1 MTENNLFSTAWGS
14 WIKATHAWNSVHF
27 ILFFYNYLFHWTEN
41 NPFINY
47 CNSLSNWIINAC
59 TMNSLVTILGTCNT
73 VISCV
78 TSRDVKQFK
87 LKLSLSFSLS
97 PSTKTHYVHRK
108 IINQYQYNA
117 LTFQQDSFNLQFIW
131 AQNEEITALGESS
144 IWGGFFKK
152 NNQIENKTKH

>member
-59 TMNSLVTILGTCNT
+59 TMNSLVTILDTCNT

-78 TSRDVKQFK
+78 TSRNVKQFK
-87 LKLSLSFSLS
+87 LTLSLFLSLSIHKNTLCS
-97 PSTKTHYVHRK
+97 

-117 LTFQQDSFNLQFIW
+117 LTFQPDSFNLQFIW
-131 AQNEEITALGESS
+131 AQNDHIQYT
-144 IWGGFFKK
+144 
-152 NNQIENKTKH
+152 

>member
-78 TSRDVKQFK
+78 TSRNVKQFK
-87 LKLSLSFSLS
+87 LTLSLFLSLSIHKNTLCS
-97 PSTKTHYVHRK
+97 

-117 LTFQQDSFNLQFIW
+117 LTFQPDSFNLQFIW
-131 AQNEEITALGESS
+131 AQNDHIQYT
-144 IWGGFFKK
+144 
-152 NNQIENKTKH
+152 

>member
-1 MTENNLFSTAWGS
+1 MVQLMTENNLFSTAWGS

-27 ILFFYNYLFHWTEN
+27 VLFFYNYLFHWTEN

-78 TSRDVKQFK
+78 TSRNVKQFK
-87 LKLSLSFSLS
+87 LTLSIHKNTLCS
-97 PSTKTHYVHRK
+97 

-117 LTFQQDSFNLQFIW
+117 LTFQPDSFNLQFIW
-131 AQNEEITALGESS
+131 AQNDHIQYT
-144 IWGGFFKK
+144 
-152 NNQIENKTKH
+152 

>member
-14 WIKATHAWNSVHF
+14 WIKATHVWNSVHF
-27 ILFFYNYLFHWTEN
+27 ILFFYDYLFHWTEN

-78 TSRDVKQFK
+78 TSRNVKQFK
-87 LKLSLSFSLS
+87 LTLSLFLSLSIHKNTLCSM
-97 PSTKTHYVHRK
+97 
-108 IINQYQYNA
+108 INQYQYNA
-117 LTFQQDSFNLQFIW
+117 LTFQPDSFNLQFIW
-131 AQNEEITALGESS
+131 AQNDHIQYT
-144 IWGGFFKK
+144 
-152 NNQIENKTKH
+152 

>member
-78 TSRDVKQFK
+78 TSRNVKQFK
-87 LKLSLSFSLS
+87 LTLSLFLSLSIHKNTLCS
-97 PSTKTHYVHRK
+97 

-117 LTFQQDSFNLQFIW
+117 LTFQPDSFNLQFIW
-131 AQNEEITALGESS
+131 AQNDQYT
-144 IWGGFFKK
+144 
-152 NNQIENKTKH
+152 